1 MASVDPKS
9 AMVDVAE
16 RLLGVQGVDALSMRD
31 VANIAGQRNT
41 SAVQYHFGGRD
52 QLLIEVFRRRMVAI
66 AEDRRAFLAAIDADG
81 RGRELRALVEASIVP
96 FASSVSGSAD
106 GVNYAEF
113 IVRLLPTVDYFGA
126 DLDSPGNVNREIHQR
141 LVDSLTHLSEDQAAE
156 RTSMMFNMAFS
167 AIAMHMKRSALG
179 MGTAT
184 GTFDD
189 YVEHVLV
196 VAVTALSAPQSP

>member
-16 RLLGVQGVDALSMRD
+16 RLLGTQGVDALSMRD

-66 AEDRRAFLAAIDADG
+66 AEDRRAFLATIDAAG

-96 FASSVSGSAD
+96 FASSVSRSVD
-106 GVNYAEF
+106 GANYAEF
-113 IVRLLPTVDYFGA
+113 IVRLLPTVDYFGS

-141 LVDSLTHLSEDQAAE
+141 LVSSLTHLTENQAAE
-156 RTSMMFNMAFS
+156 RVEMMFTMAFS
-167 AIAMHMKRSALG
+167 AIALHLKRGALG
-179 MGTAT
+179 IGSASA
-184 GTFDD
+184 TFDD

-196 VAVTALSAPQSP
+196 VAVAALSAGQSV